1 MQAPNIAAI
10 PTPIPR
16 HTVVPAARPDQAGAN
31 GSRLRLRL
39 SASIGRGALDGA
51 WWPRSRDLERG
62 LAELVDHFPVAAGRI
77 VHAVYSVPDWLP
89 AHRRIHVKNR
99 VIKVG
104 YFPDDDSHR
113 ILLGLA
119 SRQILQIMVVPPGSS
134 SSLALTV
141 MAKAA
146 SPTNRDSAAA
156 ILACAQEAEAAES
169 AARWSDDG
177 GLWWEPRPPR
187 YVRRGKWHT

>member
-1 MQAPNIAAI
+1 MPTPNSATI
-10 PTPIPR
+10 PTPFPPDA
-16 HTVVPAARPDQAGAN
+16 VVRPACPDQAEPKD
-31 GSRLRLRL
+31 SRLRLSL
-39 SASIGRGALDGA
+39 SASFGRAALDGA
-51 WWPRSRDLERG
+51 WWPRTRKLETE
-62 LAELVDHFPVAAGRI
+62 LSDLVDHFPAAAGHI

-89 AHRRIHVKNR
+89 AHRRINVKHR

-104 YFPDDDSHR
+104 SFPHDDSHR

-119 SRQILQIMVVPPGSS
+119 NRQSLQLMVVPPESS
-134 SSLALTV
+134 SSLALAV

-156 ILACAQEAEAAES
+156 ILANAQEREAAET

-177 GLWWEPRPPR
+177 GLWWEPRPSR
-187 YVRRGKWHT
+187 YVRRGKWRT